1 MVFVSK
7 ELSWK
12 RGGAATV
19 CLGLVARRCPLHCQ
33 VASVAPVSDAPTM
46 EEKEMEAFVS
56 GIHPSLR
63 ECLEHLS
70 PK

>member
-46 EEKEMEAFVS
+46 EERMEAFVS
-56 GIHPSLR
+56 HPPFTAR
-63 ECLEHLS
+63 M
-70 PK
+70 P